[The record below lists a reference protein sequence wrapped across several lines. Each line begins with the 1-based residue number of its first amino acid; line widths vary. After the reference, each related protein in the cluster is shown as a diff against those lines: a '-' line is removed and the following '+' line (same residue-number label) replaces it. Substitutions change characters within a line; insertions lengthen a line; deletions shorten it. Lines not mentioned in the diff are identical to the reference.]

1 MLPHRANTFRRTP
14 SGRAGL
20 TDEKTNSFFRRIK
33 IMRVRIS
40 LMAGMLSVFFAQQS
54 LADEHIIKGV
64 ITNWVP
70 QVTYAKPGDTIKFV
84 QMAGHDSQTIDGMI
98 PEGAEPWKAAMG
110 TEGFSVKL
118 DKEGAY
124 IFKCNPHMTTGMV
137 GAVIVGEGAP
147 QNLAA
152 LDTAAENVKL
162 GKNMVVRTLRK
173 MKEDLKKKGLVQ

>member
-1 MLPHRANTFRRTP
+1 
-14 SGRAGL
+14 
-20 TDEKTNSFFRRIK
+20 
-33 IMRVRIS
+33 MRVRIS
-40 LMAGMLSVFFAQQS
+40 LMVGMLSVLCAQQS

-70 QVTYAKPGDTIKFV
+70 QVTYAKPGDTLKFV
-84 QMAGHDSQTIDGMI
+84 QMAGHDSQSIDGMI
-98 PEGAEPWKAAMG
+98 PEGAQPWKAAMG
-110 TEGFSVKL
+110 AEGFSVKL

-137 GAVIVGEGAP
+137 GAVVVGEGAP

-152 LDTAAENVKL
+152 LETSAETVKL

-173 MKEDLKKKGLVQ
+173 MKEDLKKKGLIQ